1 MLLVDKVEAALDWY
15 RDVPPVQWV
24 SVALGSIEIMLAQK
38 EAAQVRYSEE
48 LRILKDTANFI
59 AYLYVTDVDS
69 LYAQIKA
76 KAAVIM
82 DPTDRPYG
90 TAEFAVR
97 DPFACA
103 LVFAQTGG
111 EPDPVGA
118 GLPDSIG
125 HRTFRKRPQEPDAR
139 EGVPRSTQGAVGVH
153 RLSQRDT
160 RDPLEQPV
168 VSQYNAA
175 SSNKGSW
182 CPARERL
189 GRSPRRGPEAKTL
202 YGLLGLASTV
212 SDQPVNVAK
221 GPLLVGREAWDVQRA
236 FLRAGCKSETGAR
249 VEISIYELNLRGKA
263 W

>member
-1 MLLVDKVEAALDWY
+1 MLLVEKVDAALDWY
-15 RDVPPVQWV
+15 RDVLGAELRHRLPDVPPVQWV

-48 LRILKDTANFI
+48 LRISKDPANSI
-59 AYLYVTDVDS
+59 AYLYVTDVNS

-97 DPFACA
+97 DPFGCA

-125 HRTFRKRPQEPDAR
+125 HLTLRKKTPGTGCEGGSAKIDAR
-139 EGVPRSTQGAVGVH
+139 RGGRAPFLT
-153 RLSQRDT
+153 
-160 RDPLEQPV
+160 
-168 VSQYNAA
+168 
-175 SSNKGSW
+175 
-182 CPARERL
+182 ARH
-189 GRSPRRGPEAKTL
+189 A
-202 YGLLGLASTV
+202 
-212 SDQPVNVAK
+212 
-221 GPLLVGREAWDVQRA
+221 
-236 FLRAGCKSETGAR
+236 
-249 VEISIYELNLRGKA
+249 
-263 W
+263 